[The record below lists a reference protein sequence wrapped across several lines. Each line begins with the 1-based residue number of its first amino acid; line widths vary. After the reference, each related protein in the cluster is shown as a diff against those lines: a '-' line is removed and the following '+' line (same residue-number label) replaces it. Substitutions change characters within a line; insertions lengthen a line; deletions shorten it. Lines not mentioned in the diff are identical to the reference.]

1 LLGVTRQFVNGKIV
15 LDEAVGFVVYR
26 AHQAMRQ
33 EMYRRFARLGLEMTP
48 EQWAVLVRLWERDGR
63 TQNDL
68 SEVTLRDKHTISRML
83 DGMEARGWLVRRA
96 DPGDGRGRLVFLT
109 QAGLALEAQ
118 LVPLARELVADVLRG
133 IDAQDLQV
141 TLRTLRQMGDNLADE
156 P

>member
-1 LLGVTRQFVNGKIV
+1 VTRQFVDGKIV

-33 EMYRRFARLGLEMTP
+33 ELYRRFARLGLAMTP

-63 TQNDL
+63 SQNDL

-83 DGMEARGWLVRRA
+83 DGMEERGWLTRRA
-96 DPGDGRGRLVFLT
+96 DPNDGRGRLVFLT
-109 QAGLALEAQ
+109 RAGLALEAQ
-118 LVPLARELVADVLRG
+118 LVPLARELVTDVLRG
-133 IDAQDLQV
+133 IDAADLEV
-141 TLRTLRQMGDNLADE
+141 TLRTLRKMGDNLDAGQD

>member
-1 LLGVTRQFVNGKIV
+1 MAL
-15 LDEAVGFVVYR
+15 
-26 AHQAMRQ
+26 RQ
-33 EMYRRFARLGLEMTP
+33 EMYRRFARLGLAMTP

-83 DGMEARGWLVRRA
+83 DGMEERGWLVRRA
-96 DPGDGRGRLVFLT
+96 DPNDGRGRMVFLT

-118 LVPLARELVADVLRG
+118 LVPLARDLVTDVLRG
-133 IDAQDLQV
+133 IDAADLEV
-141 TLRTLRQMGDNLADE
+141 TLRTLRRMGDNLGAGSE